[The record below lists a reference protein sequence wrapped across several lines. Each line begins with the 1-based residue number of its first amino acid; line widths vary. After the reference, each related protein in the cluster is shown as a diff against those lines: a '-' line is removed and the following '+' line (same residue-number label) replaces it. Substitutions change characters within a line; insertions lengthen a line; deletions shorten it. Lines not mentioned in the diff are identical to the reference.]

1 MTRAS
6 PKRLKNSPKVR
17 SSMSGSG
24 SAASAI
30 SRGKA
35 SSSVSILPSFLA
47 DQRDEADGAQILL
60 LENAIVLLGHL
71 DQLLNAAGLAH
82 RHDDAAVRRE
92 LLDQRARHVAPA
104 RRRQDGIERRVVAA
118 TFGSIR
124 LDDLDIVV
132 AEAPKPLARD
142 LYQLMLALD
151 ADHQAGNAADD
162 GRG

>member
-1 MTRAS
+1 MMTRAS

-30 SRGKA
+30 SRGRA

-47 DQRDEADGAQILL
+47 DQRDEADGAQIFL
-60 LENAIVLLGHL
+60 LENAILLLGHL
-71 DQLLNAAGLAH
+71 DQLLDPAGLAH

-104 RRRQDGIERRVVAA
+104 RRRQDGIERGVLAAAFGTVA
-118 TFGSIR
+118 
-124 LDDLDIVV
+124 LDDLDVIV
-132 AEAPKPLARD
+132 AKAPQTAARHCDEVVLPLDRN
-142 LYQLMLALD
+142 YF
-151 ADHQAGNAADD
+151 
-162 GRG
+162 